1 MKFDLGGLKDCL
13 RTASVVGAGGAGFPS
28 YMKLSAGADTL
39 LINGAECEPLL
50 ETDFV
55 LVRDHLSEVV
65 AGARAVMEAASIPTC
80 LLCMKKHNLPR
91 LGLAD
96 GEKIVSLEDIASRI
110 QRVTLDKQG
119 RFALNPDLA
128 EFSGITDQAVFK
140 GAIAYGTLMSPASA
154 NTESPAPSN
163 SSFDKFVELEAE
175 HRNQKRGERS

>member
-1 MKFDLGGLKDCL
+1 
-13 RTASVVGAGGAGFPS
+13 
-28 YMKLSAGADTL
+28 
-39 LINGAECEPLL
+39 
-50 ETDFV
+50 
-55 LVRDHLSEVV
+55 
-65 AGARAVMEAASIPTC
+65 
-80 LLCMKKHNLPR
+80 MKKRRVFTATISAMVDGQRRVTMPKIWRLPTDTPDTEFYLIPGR
-91 LGLAD
+91 GRRIMILTEEKMNAVYDNVEDICFAD

-140 GAIAYGTLMSPASA
+140 GASADGTLMSPASA

>member
-1 MKFDLGGLKDCL
+1 MSEAIVKKRRVF
-13 RTASVVGAGGAGFPS
+13 TATI
-28 YMKLSAGADTL
+28 SAMVDGQRRVTMPKIWRLPTDTPDTEFY
-39 LINGAECEPLL
+39 LIPGRGRRIMILTEEKMN
-50 ETDFV
+50 
-55 LVRDHLSEVV
+55 
-65 AGARAVMEAASIPTC
+65 AVYDNVEDIC
-80 LLCMKKHNLPR
+80 F
-91 LGLAD
+91 AD

>member
-1 MKFDLGGLKDCL
+1 
-13 RTASVVGAGGAGFPS
+13 
-28 YMKLSAGADTL
+28 
-39 LINGAECEPLL
+39 
-50 ETDFV
+50 
-55 LVRDHLSEVV
+55 
-65 AGARAVMEAASIPTC
+65 
-80 LLCMKKHNLPR
+80 MKKRRVFTATISAMVDGQRRVTMPKIWRLPTDTPDTEFYLIPGR
-91 LGLAD
+91 GRRIMILTEEKMNAVYDNVEDICFAD

>member
-1 MKFDLGGLKDCL
+1 
-13 RTASVVGAGGAGFPS
+13 
-28 YMKLSAGADTL
+28 
-39 LINGAECEPLL
+39 
-50 ETDFV
+50 
-55 LVRDHLSEVV
+55 
-65 AGARAVMEAASIPTC
+65 
-80 LLCMKKHNLPR
+80 MKKRRVFTATISAMVDGQRRVTMPKIWRLPTDTPDTEFYLIPGR
-91 LGLAD
+91 GRRIMILTEEKMNAVYANVEDICFAD

-140 GAIAYGTLMSPASA
+140 GASADGTLMSPASA